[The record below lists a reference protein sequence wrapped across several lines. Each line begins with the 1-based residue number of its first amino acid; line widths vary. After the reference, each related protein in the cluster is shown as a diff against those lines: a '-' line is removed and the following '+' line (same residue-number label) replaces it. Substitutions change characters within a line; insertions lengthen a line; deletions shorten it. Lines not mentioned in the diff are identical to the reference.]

1 MLSAM
6 VDLAPV
12 VQSDI
17 LYTVAGGILE
27 GVRSLLVNSQGILQ
41 PWIPGGENFQG
52 DSPDYS
58 TGVDVY
64 IRYLLYA
71 FQQDAFLKQYILQT
85 YQPFIQI
92 NAEAVC
98 NSIETCPR
106 LLDGTSLEP
115 MECLLNQLAVLNA
128 AIVIGS

>member
-6 VDLAPV
+6 VDLAPI
-12 VQSDI
+12 VQRDI
-17 LYTVAGGILE
+17 LYTVARGILE

-41 PWIPGGENFQG
+41 PWIPAGESFQG
-52 DSPDYS
+52 DSSDYS
-58 TGVDVY
+58 TGVGVY
-64 IRYLLYA
+64 MRYLLYA
-71 FQQDAFLKQYILQT
+71 FQQDTSLKQYILQT

-98 NSIETCPR
+98 NSIATCPP
-106 LLDGTSLEP
+106 LPDGKCIEP